1 MTACPPNQQAV
12 LQYDI
17 SAIISDVS
25 HGISTSHASA
35 NNTTWNCWS
44 EFCHSLYTDPLLII
58 TPDLIILLQTFAI
71 HYRRGDIS
79 PSKAPLCSCR
89 VGGALCAIGQM
100 LSNMLYS
107 DPRLLPPSKLTFHLQ
122 QQLVAYAKLDPPPA
136 KVKPIPIVV
145 LQHTCTKLQ
154 LSNHPQSYDIANM
167 LILSFFFL
175 LHPREYAYVLPYHG
189 PGHSHLPVSKI
200 HQQKKTVSG
209 VNSSG

>member
-107 DPRLLPPSKLTFHLQ
+107 DPRLLPPQQINLPFTTKISCLCKTGSTPSQSK
-122 QQLVAYAKLDPPPA
+122 
-136 KVKPIPIVV
+136 
-145 LQHTCTKLQ
+145 
-154 LSNHPQSYDIANM
+154 AN
-167 LILSFFFL
+167 
-175 LHPREYAYVLPYHG
+175 
-189 PGHSHLPVSKI
+189 SHCCPSTYM
-200 HQQKKTVSG
+200 H
-209 VNSSG
+209 